1 MWTGTKALELLP
13 LSYHGISE
21 HEMSSIAAILI
32 ATNYTV
38 RFYKHL
44 YKSLLLTVI
53 YICTFESHAI
63 KYIVQWAGVHKLKQV
78 ISMVSSCMVCP
89 THQNLAFSSRTYIT
103 PLCLC
108 IACTQNVGIDP
119 LDGRLD
125 TKSKGGV

>member
-1 MWTGTKALELLP
+1 
-13 LSYHGISE
+13 
-21 HEMSSIAAILI
+21 MSSIAAILI

-78 ISMVSSCMVCP
+78 ISMVSSCMLCP

-108 IACTQNVGIDP
+108 IACTQHVGIDP
-119 LDGRLD
+119 VHG
-125 TKSKGGV
+125 KSWGGV